1 MADRAYFHDFVR
13 SMFCH
18 RRKVLRSELLSARK
32 QFSKV
37 QVDELLAG
45 LGLEPTLRAER
56 LGPEEMLRLCAAV
69 RGLSAARAPSAARSS
84 PLCRALRGFSADL
97 SPDQSPLA

>member
-1 MADRAYFHDFVR
+1 MPDRAFFHDFVR

-45 LGLEPTLRAER
+45 LGLEPMLRAER

-69 RGLSAARAPSAARSS
+69 RGLECGAGTERS
-84 PLCRALRGFSADL
+84 
-97 SPDQSPLA
+97 